1 MDVWFSTDEVT
12 FPDFLVHVLSGALAF
27 TTTLSLLM
35 SFLVCKMNKGNQS
48 LTLAVSPNMVR
59 YSAQKTVARVYERAH
74 AAYSVKCFNLLVR
87 LDTHYISAKL

>member
-12 FPDFLVHVLSGALAF
+12 FPDFLVHVLSGVLAF

-74 AAYSVKCFNLLVR
+74 VAYSVKCFDLLVR